1 MPTVRNRR
9 AGGAK
14 QTTSNTSRRSANTMR
29 GAPPP
34 GGRSGAPVPFLLQR
48 PMPPAFPA
56 DLILPPRRGAIIT
69 TAAWPAGLIPAP
81 LPLSPPRLPLVPP
94 AGSPGGLPGE
104 RTPQRDTP
112 PQRRKAAGPR
122 TAKSARKAARRA
134 AAAAEMA
141 RRAGQEQ
148 ADKPEG
154 DATVPMPPETLPPE
168 SVSPEPV
175 PPRPTPS
182 DVCATAAMAP
192 ASAPPVS
199 APDDR
204 TPLPRGQA
212 LAVPQPGLL
221 DAVAASLGDAGRF
234 LARFV
239 PGLRRSRALREQ
251 MARTEARLRAMEAQL
266 AALEA
271 LRARVAA

>member
-34 GGRSGAPVPFLLQR
+34 GGGSAAPAPFLLQR

-94 AGSPGGLPGE
+94 AGRPGGLPGE
-104 RTPQRDTP
+104 RTPHRDAP
-112 PQRRKAAGPR
+112 PQRRKVAGPQ

-148 ADKPEG
+148 ADNPEG
-154 DATVPMPPETLPPE
+154 VATASRPLEALALE

-175 PPRPTPS
+175 PLRPTPP
-182 DVCATAAMAP
+182 DVGATPAIAP
-192 ASAPPVS
+192 AS

>member
-1 MPTVRNRR
+1 
-9 AGGAK
+9 
-14 QTTSNTSRRSANTMR
+14 MR

-34 GGRSGAPVPFLLQR
+34 AGGSAAPAPFLLQR

-94 AGSPGGLPGE
+94 AGRPGGLPGE
-104 RTPQRDTP
+104 RTPQRDAP
-112 PQRRKAAGPR
+112 PQRRKAAGPQ

-148 ADKPEG
+148 ADKPETV
-154 DATVPMPPETLPPE
+154 ATAPRPSEALPPE
-168 SVSPEPV
+168 PV
-175 PPRPTPS
+175 LLRLTPP
-182 DVCATAAMAP
+182 DVCATSAIAP
-192 ASAPPVS
+192 ASAPPVSAPPVS

>member
-14 QTTSNTSRRSANTMR
+14 QTTSNTSRRSANAMR

-34 GGRSGAPVPFLLQR
+34 GGGSAAPAPFLLQR

-81 LPLSPPRLPLVPP
+81 LPLSPPRLPLAPP
-94 AGSPGGLPGE
+94 AGRPGGLPDE
-104 RTPQRDTP
+104 RTPQRDAP
-112 PQRRKAAGPR
+112 PQRRKAAGPQK
-122 TAKSARKAARRA
+122 AKSARKAARRA

-141 RRAGQEQ
+141 RRAKQDK
-148 ADKPEG
+148 ADKPETF
-154 DATVPMPPETLPPE
+154 ATAPMPPEALPR
-168 SVSPEPV
+168 EPV
-175 PPRPTPS
+175 LLRPTPP
-182 DVCATAAMAP
+182 DVCATPAIAP